1 MNRRTL
7 LGGLGTAGLASLAG
21 CLGLVGMDEHES
33 SPAGVDPAVRGE
45 TGYEQTAIDDVVI
58 EEEAGISAYSETI
71 SVTNYKT
78 EHEKTVEIP
87 PIGSQR
93 AAIFTVFTSPK
104 VGIAGQNFNPLE
116 DMSTTELIEKVG
128 NSYDDIGDISHEE
141 DAEITILE
149 ETTKRSRFSADA
161 TFNGHDLEV
170 DVHVT
175 EAVEAGDDLLVT
187 IGVYPQRVR
196 GQEEENV
203 LALMEGVDPDAAE
216 EGADGDGSG
225 NESGGNGGANESDGG
240 SANESDGGDGGETN
254 ESDDGPL
261 GTLE

>member
-21 CLGLVGMDEHES
+21 CLGLVGMDNHES
-33 SPAGVDPAVRGE
+33 SPAGVDSAVRGE

-58 EEEAGISAYSETI
+58 ETEVGISAYSETI

-78 EHEKTVEIP
+78 EHEKSVEIP

-104 VGIAGQNFNPLE
+104 VGIAGRNFNPLE

-128 NSYDDIGDISHEE
+128 NSYDNIGDISHEE

-149 ETTKRSRFSADA
+149 ETTTRSRFSANA

-187 IGVYPQRVR
+187 IGVYPQRAR

-203 LALMEGVDPDAAE
+203 LALMEGVDPDAAD
-216 EGADGDGSG
+216 DGG
-225 NESGGNGGANESDGG
+225 NESDGNGDANESDGG
-240 SANESDGGDGGETN
+240 NGGGSNESDDGTN
-254 ESDDGPL
+254 ESDDSDDGPL